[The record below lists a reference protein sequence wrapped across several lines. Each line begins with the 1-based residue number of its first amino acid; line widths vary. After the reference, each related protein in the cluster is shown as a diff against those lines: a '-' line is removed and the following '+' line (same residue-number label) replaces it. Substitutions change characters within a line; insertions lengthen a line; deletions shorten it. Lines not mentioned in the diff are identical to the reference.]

1 MEVLE
6 EEDESELDILRKKA
20 KSNTTTEMDNIINSM
35 EQGVKGLETE
45 TNIPGTKS
53 EGFAEN
59 KSKEEEQNDP
69 DFDEE
74 ESKTIDME
82 KGDKVPNIDLEEFKK
97 EQREFK
103 KKYKTLLTT
112 FSDKNTVLHDG
123 EDVKEAS
130 DVDMSKK
137 YKFLFKNK
145 KINCLIIF
153 SDRKKETQCL

>member
-1 MEVLE
+1 MSCFKWLDVLD
-6 EEDESELDILRKKA
+6 EEDDNELDILRKKA
-20 KSNTTTEMDNIINSM
+20 KSNSTAEMDNIINSM

-45 TNIPGTKS
+45 NNISTNIPGTKS
-53 EGFAEN
+53 EVDISNED
-59 KSKEEEQNDP
+59 KQDDI

-97 EQREFK
+97 EQKEFK

-112 FSDKNTVLHDG
+112 FSDKNTVLRDG

-137 YKFLFKNK
+137 MLLK
-145 KINCLIIF
+145 KISLFYSYI
-153 SDRKKETQCL
+153 